1 MVDHIKRFPIMYVN
15 DRRQTLKHHVPW
27 DFADEVLRKQ
37 AERNHG
43 QTLERLAERGG
54 LSYMEACLA
63 MMGIGLFTAIQPTQ
77 ERSQAM
83 LAGGMHAFD
92 RMKGREHDQ

>member
-1 MVDHIKRFPIMYVN
+1 MSEQPRRFPIMYIN
-15 DRRQTLKHHVPW
+15 DQRRTITHHIPW
-27 DFADEVLRKQ
+27 DFADEIIRPQ
-37 AERNHG
+37 AEKNHG

-63 MMGIGLFTAIQPTQ
+63 MMGIGLFTAMQPTQ
-77 ERSQAM
+77 DRSRAM

-92 RMKGREHDQ
+92 RMKGRERV